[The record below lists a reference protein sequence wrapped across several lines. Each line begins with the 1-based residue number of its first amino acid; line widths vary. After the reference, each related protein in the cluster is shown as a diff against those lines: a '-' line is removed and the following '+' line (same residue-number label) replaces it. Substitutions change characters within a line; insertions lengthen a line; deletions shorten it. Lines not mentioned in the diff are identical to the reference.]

1 MGKKRRALSSNKFR
15 SARAYMWRIGKGRH
29 TISNSEIVEA
39 MQKAEE
45 TPTPQAKESEPTI
58 EFKPDPTPAIVE
70 EPTVELKVP
79 EQEQKE
85 ENLNLSEEKKPT
97 NKLSRASKTTTKVG
111 KTTARKK
118 RTYTRRKKKTEVST
132 KDN

>member
-1 MGKKRRALSSNKFR
+1 MGKKRRALSSNKFK

-85 ENLNLSEEKKPT
+85 ENLNLSEET
-97 NKLSRASKTTTKVG
+97 NQ
-111 KTTARKK
+111 
-118 RTYTRRKKKTEVST
+118 
-132 KDN
+132 